1 MQLHEIKPIH
11 KLKDK
16 KRVGRGGKRGT
27 YSGKGIKGQKS
38 RAGKNIRPAWRD
50 LLKQIPKL
58 RGFKFKSIQTKP
70 AVINLSDL
78 EGNFK
83 DGERV
88 TPDIL
93 LLKRL
98 IQKKGGK
105 VPEVKILG
113 NGNLTKKLLI
123 SECQMS
129 ASVREKLK
137 ISNKK
142 S

>member
-11 KLKDK
+11 KLKEK

-70 AVINLSDL
+70 FVVNLSDL
-78 EGNFK
+78 ESNFK
-83 DGERV
+83 NGDRV
-88 TPDIL
+88 TPDVL
-93 LLKRL
+93 LSKGLIKKR
-98 IQKKGGK
+98 GGK
-105 VPEVKILG
+105 MPEVKILG

-129 ASVREKLK
+129 VSVREKLK
-137 ISNKK
+137 ISDKK
-142 S
+142 D